1 MFESKYCCTTLP
13 FPKPTATESDPSQL
27 KLFKAVAFFYFQVRA
42 VSRLKFKWFEGDL
55 CPA

>member
-1 MFESKYCCTTLP
+1 MNLKVFFISLP
-13 FPKPTATESDPSQL
+13 FPKPTATESDPSQF

-55 CPA
+55 YPA

>member
-1 MFESKYCCTTLP
+1 MNLKVFFISLP
-13 FPKPTATESDPSQL
+13 FPKPTATESDPSQF